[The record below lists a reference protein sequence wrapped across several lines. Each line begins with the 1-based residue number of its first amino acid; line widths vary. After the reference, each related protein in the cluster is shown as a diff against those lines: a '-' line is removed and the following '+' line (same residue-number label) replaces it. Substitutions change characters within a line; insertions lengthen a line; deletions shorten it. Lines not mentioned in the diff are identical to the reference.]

1 MRAPAGEN
9 VEEFALSLLDPGN
22 VKQYSHVVQP
32 WLCSEF
38 KASVGYMRPYCYK
51 TSQQPTTHWN
61 GMTATVCAR
70 YWVSYMGNLIFQ
82 AQPRRSIKPKPLTH
96 LSPVNWADTDTSKP
110 MVI

>member
-38 KASVGYMRPYCYK
+38 KASVGYMRPC
-51 TSQQPTTHWN
+51 
-61 GMTATVCAR
+61 
-70 YWVSYMGNLIFQ
+70 FQ
-82 AQPRRSIKPKPLTH
+82 NQ
-96 LSPVNWADTDTSKP
+96 
-110 MVI
+110 